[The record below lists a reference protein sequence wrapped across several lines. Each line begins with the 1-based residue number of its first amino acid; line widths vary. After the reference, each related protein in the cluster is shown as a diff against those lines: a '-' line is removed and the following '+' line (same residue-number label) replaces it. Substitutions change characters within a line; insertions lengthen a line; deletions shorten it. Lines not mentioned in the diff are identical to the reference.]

1 MARDLNL
8 AFSVIQRVA
17 LGVNSQM
24 AIIPIRH
31 FVLSTTLRRPWAL
44 THILTFRPP
53 LPLPK
58 FRHYGMA
65 RPLSSIG
72 YDADL

>member
-24 AIIPIRH
+24 AIIPILP

-44 THILTFRPP
+44 TQKPTFFPSCTPP
-53 LPLPK
+53 K
-58 FRHYGMA
+58 
-65 RPLSSIG
+65 I
-72 YDADL
+72 

>member
-24 AIIPIRH
+24 AIIPILP

-44 THILTFRPP
+44 THEWSFSLHFP
-53 LPLPK
+53 LPN
-58 FRHYGMA
+58 FGSSFIVA
-65 RPLSSIG
+65 NGPLATPAIC
-72 YDADL
+72 

>member
-1 MARDLNL
+1 MASDLNL

-24 AIIPIRH
+24 AMIPIRH

-44 THILTFRPP
+44 THF
-53 LPLPK
+53 
-58 FRHYGMA
+58 
-65 RPLSSIG
+65 RPLSDYKAAPETRRSFGITDG
-72 YDADL
+72 R